1 MDEPTHTCTRTH
13 AYQQRSCDGT
23 LHGLLPVG
31 RTCAL
36 TVHAYILRSI
46 YIYIDILVLLVRIPT
61 FFLGADPNRPLH
73 EWARTDSFDK
83 GVSRRRSRNSRVG
96 GALLNTRRSG
106 QQPPRRQSWILSAGD
121 THQEEEEALEALH
134 REEAGDA
141 SGPATP
147 QRRRSSAAFKTP
159 EGPQTRR
166 GSNVMKFD
174 NEKIQ
179 HEMRAIF
186 DDVDIDQ
193 DGAIGIEEFV
203 KLIHNWNSAGDIEE
217 EYSEEF
223 VKEIFQEIDLDGNG
237 ELDFGEFTLAFESL
251 IERSM
256 HGDNSVSLTS
266 PSHLTGIDAA
276 HFKAATARV
285 AALEHDLVKQKL
297 QHLAEKREL
306 KELTESTTD
315 QLDESLIEMADQ
327 EKHFHT
333 QERKLELQVQHAT
346 DQIEALTSQL
356 EGIQDELGKSEAD
369 RTGGS
374 KLHRHETMELEEQLI
389 EMTVGRD
396 ELLEENLVFSGE
408 VERLNLVV
416 NELQLEIEEVTAILQ
431 QVQNDRRSSPT
442 ATELEDALAEL
453 DSTRE
458 RLDEVQVENEALHAQ
473 LDAYELLARKA
484 KMTERSLRDS
494 LANLAERRRDSYPS
508 KRISL
513 TPPPILEEPPQRE
526 EIQGAAQDIPLSS
539 MSLSSTPSTSSL
551 STDFDQFRQQ
561 SRTETAALTRQIAQL
576 EEEVDKMKAKNAA
589 LETEKAGNIT
599 RGAQQKWQSASDAG
613 KLAKANQM
621 RAAALAERDAAL
633 QQVDSV
639 KYDLA
644 QLQTEL
650 DKSNE
655 ECTVVR
661 NALSAAEADAALSA
675 AAAARAV
682 DQLALQTEGVGAAD
696 AARATVAK
704 VQAELEQAIAD
715 LQEVQ
720 QAMSELEKSK
730 ASTLALLAA
739 EQADRK
745 LENEATQA
753 KLRNA
758 EDALA
763 EAALVAAAAPE
774 GQIDWGAELA
784 AVKSELALLKGG
796 SASSLARAETAAA
809 AAAAAQA
816 AATKAGTE
824 KDAALS
830 DLAEALLKA
839 TKESARAEAA
849 AAAAAKAKAAATKA
863 SIEKDAALSE
873 LAAALLGKTKA
884 EMRADEER
892 QKSLEDRRL
901 KSTPPTSPPSRA
913 PPGGSRRRSF
923 STSSFNGDDAAR
935 AAELDRKLEL
945 KMAELSKV
953 KAELKAEKARAR
965 RAARNVEREHDRMEA
980 VRTAAAADRA
990 YDHLKHIQ
998 DSLATSRSF
1007 DGLLT
1012 QATTILYPTGLT
1024 QAEVEARLRKTPGTA
1039 VRMLGVG
1046 GNEYMVNTSDTSGFA
1061 TSSSTEG
1068 GGSSISYQKDNNNTN
1083 TNTSATTNTRAN
1095 SNNTNTNVNT
1105 NTNNDNNILEEKN
1118 QSDHDSEGNEDAGTR
1133 QSSNP
1138 HPWWLDAGPT
1148 TARAVRP
1155 RGAPPSPGGRGPAPA
1170 KSNTLGHTGRRT
1182 WNEDAQWFQDRNT
1195 PKSTPAVSTVGGG
1208 SVASEQSHPSEMSP
1222 QQAETPDLAEY
1233 DFVDATLDGK
1243 VNEGHGSSTLPNNGG
1258 GVVRGGDGGGARTRK
1273 PVPQITRLGGGPAVL
1288 GHAGVGGSGED
1299 GDGDLSPSRGEQD
1312 QKPSNLQLQNTG
1324 RGRARKLPL
1333 PPASRNTLGLKLD
1346 LQESIML

>member
-1 MDEPTHTCTRTH
+1 
-13 AYQQRSCDGT
+13 
-23 LHGLLPVG
+23 
-31 RTCAL
+31 
-36 TVHAYILRSI
+36 
-46 YIYIDILVLLVRIPT
+46 
-61 FFLGADPNRPLH
+61 
-73 EWARTDSFDK
+73 
-83 GVSRRRSRNSRVG
+83 
-96 GALLNTRRSG
+96 
-106 QQPPRRQSWILSAGD
+106 
-121 THQEEEEALEALH
+121 
-134 REEAGDA
+134 
-141 SGPATP
+141 
-147 QRRRSSAAFKTP
+147 
-159 EGPQTRR
+159 
-166 GSNVMKFD
+166 MKFD
-174 NEKIQ
+174 DEKIQ

-237 ELDFGEFTLAFESL
+237 ELDFDEFTLAFESL

-306 KELTESTTD
+306 KELTEATTD

-327 EKHFHT
+327 EKHHHA

-356 EGIQDELGKSEAD
+356 EGIQDELSKSEAD

-374 KLHRHETMELEEQLI
+374 KLHRHETIELEEQLI

-408 VERLNLVV
+408 VERLHLVV

-508 KRISL
+508 KRVSL

-526 EIQGAAQDIPLSS
+526 EIEGAPQDIPLSS

-561 SRTETAALTRQIAQL
+561 SRSETAALTRQIAHL
-576 EEEVDKMKAKNAA
+576 EEELDKMKAKNAA

-644 QLQTEL
+644 QLQIEL
-650 DKSNE
+650 DASNE

-730 ASTLALLAA
+730 ALTLALLAA
-739 EQADRK
+739 ERADRK

-753 KLRNA
+753 KLRDA

-849 AAAAAKAKAAATKA
+849 AAAAAAAKAAATKA

-892 QKSLEDRRL
+892 QKLLEDRQL

-980 VRTAAAADRA
+980 ARTAAAADRA

-1068 GGSSISYQKDNNNTN
+1068 GGSSRSNQRDNNNTNNNTN

-1095 SNNTNTNVNT
+1095 TNT

-1118 QSDHDSEGNEDAGTR
+1118 QSDHDSEGNEEAGTR
-1133 QSSNP
+1133 QSSKP

-1155 RGAPPSPGGRGPAPA
+1155 RGAPPLPGGRGPAPA
-1170 KSNTLGHTGRRT
+1170 ESSTLGHTGRRT

-1195 PKSTPAVSTVGGG
+1195 PKSTPAASTVGGG
-1208 SVASEQSHPSEMSP
+1208 SLASEQSHPSEITP
-1222 QQAETPDLAEY
+1222 QQAETSDLAEY

-1243 VNEGHGSSTLPNNGG
+1243 VNEGHGSSTLLNNG
-1258 GVVRGGDGGGARTRK
+1258 GGDGGGARTRK

-1288 GHAGVGGSGED
+1288 GRAGVGGSGED
-1299 GDGDLSPSRGEQD
+1299 GDGDDLSPSRGEQD